1 MAAARDELEGGLD
14 AAESEWGGTVN
25 HDFGNRKENRELR
38 KAFRP
43 REKQAGKDCDCDRRR
58 RALHGAPSQKL
69 LYDLATAT
77 ADFSAAIAELNA
89 AYALRDSKAP
99 LRVPPVEN
107 YVELFR
113 KNAAAKRASAGRCS
127 PRRSRGCRRGTAAF
141 LYTLNP
147 EAISDSQKFA
157 NSLAAGLQRLAEK
170 RPAPELPEPVTLT
183 EKIASIERQINL
195 AKAEIAHLD
204 EQLRPVRRA
213 RAASRLGERTR
224 EKKEISP
231 SSNRGGRIRF
241 EKGKTGAANC
251 EHKAARRESG
261 KNPAQTQHR

>member
-1 MAAARDELEGGLD
+1 MISEIERKIGNCERLFDLARNKLEKIVIAIEEDE
-14 AAESEWGGTVN
+14 
-25 HDFGNRKENRELR
+25 
-38 KAFRP
+38 
-43 REKQAGKDCDCDRRR
+43 
-58 RALHGAPSQKL
+58 ALHGAPSQKL

-77 ADFSAAIAELNA
+77 ADFSAAIEELNA

-113 KNAAAKRASAGRCS
+113 KNAAAKRDARDAARREEAAAAGEA
-127 PRRSRGCRRGTAAF
+127 AAF

-170 RPAPELPEPVTLT
+170 RPAPEPPEPVTLT

-195 AKAEIAHLD
+195 AKVEVEHLD

-213 RAASRLGERTR
+213 RAASRSGELRAAKSV
-224 EKKEISP
+224 EVQIAEEELASKKEKLAQLIADHKVLLEAQSQ
-231 SSNRGGRIRF
+231 SR
-241 EKGKTGAANC
+241 GAA
-251 EHKAARRESG
+251 KTLATAVR
-261 KNPAQTQHR
+261 